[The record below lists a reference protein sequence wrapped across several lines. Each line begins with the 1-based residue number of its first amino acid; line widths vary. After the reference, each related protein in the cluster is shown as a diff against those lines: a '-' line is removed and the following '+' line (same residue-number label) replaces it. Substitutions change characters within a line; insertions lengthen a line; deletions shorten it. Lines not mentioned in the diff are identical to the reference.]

1 MLNLSANVIIMEA
14 SSNAALVLGESVIS
28 SSHVLEL
35 QTGCDS
41 ETLASGHSGH
51 AFSGCLVRT
60 IGLCVNREGCLW
72 YLVQHSVH
80 SIFPW
85 QSWQI

>member
-1 MLNLSANVIIMEA
+1 M
-14 SSNAALVLGESVIS
+14 
-28 SSHVLEL
+28 